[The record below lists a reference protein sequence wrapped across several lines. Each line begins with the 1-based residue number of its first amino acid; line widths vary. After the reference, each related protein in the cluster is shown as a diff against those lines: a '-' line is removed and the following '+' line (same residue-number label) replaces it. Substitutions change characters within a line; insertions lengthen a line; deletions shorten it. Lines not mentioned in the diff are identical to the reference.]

1 MKSFLPITCG
11 AGGIIN
17 RVTLSIPH
25 KSWAWPLIWPHSLCC
40 VWTTTKKTK
49 TMSNTKQTP
58 IIYLAQLEG
67 TQLAK
72 KREILRLK
80 LENLKELPH
89 DKSEFKKRKKEIIAE
104 MNALTFEMQGKY
116 SEIFKQNFKV
126 VQYMLMMFVGMDFVT
141 RLYDEAA
148 DMFKAVT
155 VGIKRDELLDFVK
168 LCREVATRANNV
180 VRIIDEAGKDA
191 MSMAYAELE
200 EGIGESMLDGLRNKV
215 EAYGNSPAGR
225 KYFYGEH

>member
-1 MKSFLPITCG
+1 MATKS
-11 AGGIIN
+11 A
-17 RVTLSIPH
+17 
-25 KSWAWPLIWPHSLCC
+25 
-40 VWTTTKKTK
+40 
-49 TMSNTKQTP
+49 P

-67 TQLAK
+67 TKLAQ

-89 DKSEFKKRKKEIIAE
+89 DKQEFKRKKKEIVAE
-104 MNALTFEMQGKY
+104 MNSLTFEIDGKY
-116 SEIFKQNFKV
+116 AEIFKQNFKV
-126 VQYMLMMFVGMDFVT
+126 VQYMLMMFVGM

-180 VRIIDEAGKDA
+180 VRIIDGAGKDT
-191 MSMAYAELE
+191 MSMAYAGME
-200 EGIGESMLDGLRNKV
+200 EGIGEGLLDELREKV
-215 EAYGNSPAGR
+215 EAYGKTPEGR
-225 KYFYGEH
+225 KYFSGDHQI

>member
-1 MKSFLPITCG
+1 M
-11 AGGIIN
+11 A
-17 RVTLSIPH
+17 
-25 KSWAWPLIWPHSLCC
+25 
-40 VWTTTKKTK
+40 
-49 TMSNTKQTP
+49 NTKQTP

-67 TQLAK
+67 TKLAQ

-89 DKSEFKKRKKEIIAE
+89 DKQEFKRKKKEIVAE
-104 MNALTFEMQGKY
+104 MNSLTFEIDGKY
-116 SEIFKQNFKV
+116 AEIFKQNFKV

-180 VRIIDEAGKDA
+180 VRIIDGAGKDT
-191 MSMAYAELE
+191 MSMAYAGME
-200 EGIGESMLDGLRNKV
+200 EGIGEGLLDELREKV
-215 EAYGNSPAGR
+215 EAYGKTPEGR
-225 KYFYGEH
+225 KYFYGEHKIE

>member
-1 MKSFLPITCG
+1 MAKI
-11 AGGIIN
+11 
-17 RVTLSIPH
+17 
-25 KSWAWPLIWPHSLCC
+25 
-40 VWTTTKKTK
+40 
-49 TMSNTKQTP
+49 KQTP
-58 IIYLAQLEG
+58 MIYLAQLEG

-89 DKSEFKKRKKEIIAE
+89 DKQEFKKKKKEIVSE
-104 MNALTFEMQGKY
+104 MNALTFDINGKMAEMY
-116 SEIFKQNFKV
+116 KQNFKV

-148 DMFKAVT
+148 DVFKAVT

-168 LCREVATRANNV
+168 LCREVATRANRV
-180 VRIIDEAGKDA
+180 VQIIDEAGKDA
-191 MSMAYAELE
+191 MSMAYAEME
-200 EGIGESMLDGLRNKV
+200 DGIGEAMLDGLREKV
-215 EAYGNSPAGR
+215 EAFGKTPAGR

>member
-1 MKSFLPITCG
+1 
-11 AGGIIN
+11 
-17 RVTLSIPH
+17 
-25 KSWAWPLIWPHSLCC
+25 
-40 VWTTTKKTK
+40 
-49 TMSNTKQTP
+49 MSNAKQTP

-67 TQLAK
+67 TKLAQ

-89 DKSEFKKRKKEIIAE
+89 DKQEFKKKKKELIAE
-104 MNALTFEMQGKY
+104 MNALTFEIEGKY
-116 SEIFKQNFKV
+116 AEIFKQNFKV

-141 RLYDEAA
+141 RLYDEAG
-148 DMFKAVT
+148 DMFNAVT

-191 MSMAYAELE
+191 MSMAYAEME
-200 EGIGESMLDGLRNKV
+200 DGIGERLLNELRDHV
-215 EAYGNSPAGR
+215 EEYGKSPAGR